1 MADKVELIPGG
12 VKQQVLLATRQG
24 KKFLPKK
31 ALRKVTTGDLGTAGS
46 EPTNPIDATTGERL
60 NRAPDFQNPVRLLK
74 GALIA
79 YDPETQQTG
88 ERVNFQYNPE
98 QLTRTLTPTYKKDEE
113 GKLFIGA
120 PGEKI
125 DLTIK
130 LQAVDLMVAKSKKQ
144 DLEASG
150 RGLYAQLATLELLVY
165 PESSAISKYQQELE
179 SGTKGTVPASAKP
192 LMFQWGPRRLLPV
205 RLTSVTVTETLF
217 NIALSPIVATVKLD
231 MEIESITDAMG
242 LTYDLL
248 FQHVQDMESIAEYE
262 SVTIGTNAGKV
273 TVSAG

>member
-1 MADKVELIPGG
+1 MA
-12 VKQQVLLATRQG
+12 
-24 KKFLPKK
+24 
-31 ALRKVTTGDLGTAGS
+31 
-46 EPTNPIDATTGERL
+46 EPSNPIDATTGERL
-60 NRAPDFQNPVRLLK
+60 NRAPGYENPVRLLK

-79 YDPETQQTG
+79 YDPETQQSG
-88 ERVNFQYNPE
+88 DRVKFQYNPE
-98 QLTRTLTPTYKKDEE
+98 QLSRTLTPTYKKDEE

-130 LQAVDLMVAKSKKQ
+130 LQAIDLMVAKSKKN
-144 DLEASG
+144 DLDAAG
-150 RGLYAQLATLELLVY
+150 RGLYAQLAQLELLVY
-165 PESSAISKYQQELE
+165 PESSAISKYQQELT

-192 LMFQWGPRRLLPV
+192 LMFQWGARRLLPV

-231 MEIESITDAMG
+231 MQIESITDATG

-248 FQHVQDMESIAEYE
+248 FQHVQDMESLAEYE
-262 SVTIGTNAGKV
+262 SVKIGKTAGKV
-273 TVSAG
+273 SISAG

>member
-1 MADKVELIPGG
+1 MS
-12 VKQQVLLATRQG
+12 Q
-24 KKFLPKK
+24 
-31 ALRKVTTGDLGTAGS
+31 
-46 EPTNPIDATTGERL
+46 PTNPIDQTTGERL
-60 NRAPDFQNPVRLLK
+60 NRGPEFQQPVRLLK
-74 GALIA
+74 GALIS
-79 YDPETQQTG
+79 YDPETQKTG
-88 ERVNFQYNPE
+88 DRVYFQYNPD
-98 QLTRTLTPTYKKDEE
+98 QLTRTLTPSYKKDEE

-130 LQAVDLMVAKSKKQ
+130 LQAVDWMVAKSKKK
-144 DLEASG
+144 DLDASG

-165 PESSAISKYQQELE
+165 PESSAISKYQQELA

-205 RLTSVTVTETLF
+205 RLSSVTVTETLF

-231 MEIESITDAMG
+231 LQIESIVDATG

-248 FQHVQDMESIAEYE
+248 YQHVQDMESIAQYE
-262 SVTIGTNAGKV
+262 SVTIGKSAGKV
-273 TVSAG
+273 SISGG